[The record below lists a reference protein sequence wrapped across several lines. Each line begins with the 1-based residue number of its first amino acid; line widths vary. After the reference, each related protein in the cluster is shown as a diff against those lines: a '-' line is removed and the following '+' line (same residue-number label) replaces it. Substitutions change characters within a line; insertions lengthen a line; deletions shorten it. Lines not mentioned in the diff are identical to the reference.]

1 VALKLKPRH
10 LPFFGDPSPQAAEP
24 LKLLPRGV
32 ESLSG
37 LSIKPAPA
45 AEEIRRPRLG

>member
-1 VALKLKPRH
+1 VALKLKPGH
-10 LPFFGDPSPQAAEP
+10 LPFFGDPSPKAAES
-24 LKLLPRGV
+24 LKLMPRHA
-32 ESLSG
+32 ESLSR